1 MKSPMKAMILA
12 AGRGNRLRPLT
23 DRIAKPLVRLGG
35 KRLIEYHLER
45 LAHTG
50 FKTVIINLAYKGQQL
65 RDQLGDG
72 SRYGLQIDYS
82 DEGDEVLETGGGI
95 AHALPL
101 LGEDPFL
108 VISADV
114 FSDIPFDPNFTLEE
128 QDAHLFVVENP
139 AHHLTGDFTA
149 SELALQGDQRY
160 TYAGI
165 GYYRPDLF
173 KQRERIFAMSLC
185 MHEAIAAQR
194 ISATLHS
201 GIWFDIGTATRL
213 HQAHHAI
220 LDRGF

>member
-1 MKSPMKAMILA
+1 MKAMILA
-12 AGRGNRLRPLT
+12 AGRGSRLRPLT

-45 LAHTG
+45 LANTG

-65 RDQLGDG
+65 RDQLGNG
-72 SRYGLQIDYS
+72 SRYGLHIQYS

-95 AHALPL
+95 ANALPL

-114 FSDIPFDPNFTLEE
+114 FSDIPFDPHFVLGK

-139 AHHLTGDFTA
+139 AHHLEGDFTA
-149 SELALQGDQRY
+149 AELALDSDQRY

-165 GYYRPDLF
+165 GYYRPDIF
-173 KQRERIFAMSLC
+173 KQRERVFAMNLC
-185 MHEAIAAQR
+185 LREAIEKQR
-194 ISATLHS
+194 ISASLHP

-213 HQAHHAI
+213 HEAHHAV
-220 LDRGF
+220 LKHGL

>member
-1 MKSPMKAMILA
+1 MKAMILA
-12 AGRGNRLRPLT
+12 AGRGSRLRPLT

-45 LAHTG
+45 LANTG

-65 RDQLGDG
+65 RDQLGNG
-72 SRYGLQIDYS
+72 SRYGLHIQYS

-95 AHALPL
+95 ANALPL

-114 FSDIPFDPNFTLEE
+114 FSDIPFDPHFVLGK

-139 AHHLTGDFTA
+139 AHHLEGDFTA
-149 SELALQGDQRY
+149 AELALDGDQRY

-165 GYYRPDLF
+165 GYYRPDIF
-173 KQRERIFAMSLC
+173 KQRERVFAMNLC
-185 MHEAIAAQR
+185 LREAIEKQR
-194 ISATLHS
+194 ISASLHP

-213 HQAHHAI
+213 HEAHHAV
-220 LDRGF
+220 LKHGL